1 MIAKDLISNEV
12 SALMT
17 SDTGEEAITMMSIFH
32 VKHLPIVNNE
42 HFLGLISEDDIFNSD
57 MDEAIGSYQLGLA
70 RPYCFESDHLFE
82 VMGKIA
88 NNQLT
93 VIPVVDAD
101 ERYLG
106 LITQGDL
113 MQYYASSFSFSEPGS
128 IIVIETTKQNYS
140 LAELSRII
148 EGENAAVLSTFLTAE
163 EGSANVLVTIKVN
176 KRELQAIIASLNRFE
191 YTVRASFSE
200 EEYID
205 TLRERYDS
213 LMSYLNV

>member
-1 MIAKDLISNEV
+1 
-12 SALMT
+12 MT

-42 HFLGLISEDDIFNSD
+42 HFLGLISEDDIFNSN
-57 MDEAIGSYQLGLA
+57 MEEAIGSYPLSLA
-70 RPYCFESDHLFE
+70 RPYCLESDHLFE
-82 VMGKIA
+82 VMAKIA
-88 NNQLT
+88 ENQLT

-101 ERYLG
+101 EKYLG

-128 IIVIETTKQNYS
+128 IIVIETTKPNYS

-148 EGENAAVLSTFLTAE
+148 EGENAAILSTFLTTE
-163 EGSANVLVTIKVN
+163 ESTNTVLVTIKVN
-176 KRELQAIIASLNRFE
+176 KSELKSIIASLNRFE

>member
-1 MIAKDLISNEV
+1 MIAKDLISNVV

-57 MDEAIGSYQLGLA
+57 MDEAIGSYQLSLA
-70 RPYCFESDHLFE
+70 RPYCLESDHLFE
-82 VMGKIA
+82 VMGKMA
-88 NNQLT
+88 DNQLT

-101 ERYLG
+101 DRYLG

-113 MQYYASSFSFSEPGS
+113 IQYYASSFSFSEPGS
-128 IIVIETTKQNYS
+128 IIVIETTKRNYS

-148 EGENAAVLSTFLTAE
+148 EGENAAILSTFLTADQGAE
-163 EGSANVLVTIKVN
+163 NILVTIKIN
-176 KRELQAIIASLNRFE
+176 KRELQSIVASLNRFE
-191 YTVRASFSE
+191 YTVKASFSE